1 MVVFLCSLPAIQC
14 PSYKRPFFR
23 WNGDLDLIAYPAR
36 PRDGHDYLGAA
47 GMNMYPVG
55 SGRYDN
61 GARSRTPSPLGR
73 EAATAAGGASSNPN
87 LPPLRE
93 IIWRRLRRRNA
104 QLNMLEEQA
113 AEELRAA
120 AAVSQILFTP
130 KLPNLPS
137 GQRLYLV
144 DFSGSSTMLPTC
156 HANSA

>member
-1 MVVFLCSLPAIQC
+1 MSFLVKILNTT
-14 PSYKRPFFR
+14 RFLVR

-47 GMNMYPVG
+47 GMSHMYPGGGGGHGGGMRRDAV
-55 SGRYDN
+55 

-73 EAATAAGGASSNPN
+73 EGAAGGAGPSSNPN

-120 AAVSQILFTP
+120 AAVSQIFH
-130 KLPNLPS
+130 
-137 GQRLYLV
+137 RR
-144 DFSGSSTMLPTC
+144 
-156 HANSA
+156 

>member
-1 MVVFLCSLPAIQC
+1 MSFLVKSLIATR
-14 PSYKRPFFR
+14 SLFR

-47 GMNMYPVG
+47 GMSHMYPGGGGGHGGGMRRDAV
-55 SGRYDN
+55 

-73 EAATAAGGASSNPN
+73 EGATAGGAGPSSNPN

-120 AAVSQILFTP
+120 AAVSQWHAHAPRLHWLQYYVP
-130 KLPNLPS
+130 KLT
-137 GQRLYLV
+137 V
-144 DFSGSSTMLPTC
+144 E
-156 HANSA
+156 